1 MRIPAAALALA
12 LAVLPLAA
20 ASGGE
25 PPEGRILVT
34 VGGAV
39 AAGNLPARAVDRE
52 GLFGHLEIAYD
63 RAMGFDDAALAA
75 LPQTELKV
83 RYLDAGRMAFSGPL
97 LADVLAAAGAA
108 GRDVSVAALDG
119 YRAEIAWRTIEQRGP
134 ILATRASGVPLPLG
148 GFGPAAIVFPNPGAA
163 KLPREIEAQEVW
175 GVVYIE
181 VR

>member
-1 MRIPAAALALA
+1 MRMLAAALALA
-12 LAVLPLAA
+12 LLPLAG

-25 PPEGRILVT
+25 PPAGRILVT

-52 GLFGHLEIAYD
+52 GLFGHLEIAYS

-119 YRAEIAWRTIEQRGP
+119 YRAEIAWRTIERRGP
-134 ILATRASGVPLPLG
+134 ILAIRASGVPLQLG

>member
-1 MRIPAAALALA
+1 MRLLAAALAIA
-12 LAVLPLAA
+12 LTPLAA
-20 ASGGE
+20 GSGSE
-25 PPEGRILVT
+25 PAGRLLVT

-39 AAGNLPARAVDRE
+39 PAGNLPARALDDG
-52 GLFGHLEIAYD
+52 GLFGHLEIAYG
-63 RAMGFDDAALAA
+63 AATGFDDAALAA
-75 LPQTELKV
+75 LPQTRLEQNH
-83 RYLDAGRMAFSGPL
+83 LDAGRMALSGPL

-119 YRAEIAWRTIEQRGP
+119 YRADISWRTIKRRRP
-134 ILATRASGVPLPLG
+134 ILAIRASGVPLPLG

-163 KLPREIEAQEVW
+163 ALPKEVEDQQVW